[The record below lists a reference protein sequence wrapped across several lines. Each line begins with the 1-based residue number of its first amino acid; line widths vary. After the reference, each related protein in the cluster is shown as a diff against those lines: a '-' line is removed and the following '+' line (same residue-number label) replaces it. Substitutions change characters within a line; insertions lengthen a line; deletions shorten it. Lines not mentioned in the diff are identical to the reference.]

1 MHPTSLRCSGVLG
14 ANHCGGAGAP
24 GFGSRARADA
34 IFIFEEKAR
43 VRPLRPAF
51 LCAPASIGPRPQGE
65 MSDAA
70 SKKIRIG
77 EDRGPLPKVRGVS
90 AAGPP
95 F

>member
-14 ANHCGGAGAP
+14 ANHCGGAGAL
-24 GFGSRARADA
+24 GFGARACADA
-34 IFIFEEKAR
+34 IFIFEEKAGGH
-43 VRPLRPAF
+43 PLRPAF
-51 LCAPASIGPRPQGE
+51 LSAPASQGE